1 MRREE
6 KGACRVWCRG
16 WCCGLKKR
24 SSVVCSL
31 GPWVESSLAM
41 FGRRQC
47 PAFPIAARQES
58 RRCGNPADEWYCL
71 LIAKHPANFEGAINT
86 FITTSSRIPPSLHSF
101 DLHCLF
107 SPLRAFHPRR
117 ATCAQARGTSYN
129 LGTHVSSGSGLAFE
143 RAMNGQC
150 REQGSE
156 ETSRRKTF

>member
-6 KGACRVWCRG
+6 KGACRIWCRG

-71 LIAKHPANFEGAINT
+71 LIAKHPANFDRAINT

-101 DLHCLF
+101 ALHCLF
-107 SPLRAFHPRR
+107 SPIRASRPRR
-117 ATCAQARGTSYN
+117 ATCAQARSRYLQPRDTRE
-129 LGTHVSSGSGLAFE
+129 LGIWLGFRESDE
-143 RAMNGQC
+143 RAMSG
-150 REQGSE
+150 
-156 ETSRRKTF
+156 TRK